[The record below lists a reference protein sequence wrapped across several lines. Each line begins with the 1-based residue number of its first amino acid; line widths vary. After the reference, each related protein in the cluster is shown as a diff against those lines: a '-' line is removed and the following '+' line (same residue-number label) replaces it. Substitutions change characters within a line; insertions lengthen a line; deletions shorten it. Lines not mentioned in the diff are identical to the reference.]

1 MPWTRTRKGP
11 LSDKGKNE
19 KKRENRAKKKNRTKK
34 KKKKDKKKKKKK
46 ERKKE
51 KKNGA
56 RGGREEGRPTVLW
69 IGHSVLAFS
78 LAILKGRRR

>member
-1 MPWTRTRKGP
+1 MGP
-11 LSDKGKNE
+11 ALNL
-19 KKRENRAKKKNRTKK
+19 NRILLYRNKLK
-34 KKKKDKKKKKKK
+34 KKKKDKKKKKKKKK